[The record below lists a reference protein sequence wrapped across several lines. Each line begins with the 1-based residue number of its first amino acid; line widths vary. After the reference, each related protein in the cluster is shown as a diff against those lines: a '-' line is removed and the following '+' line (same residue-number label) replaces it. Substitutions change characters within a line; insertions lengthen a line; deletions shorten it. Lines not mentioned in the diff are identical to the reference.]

1 MLWHVVSAA
10 VDLQWGK
17 KSCKNYQSTNI
28 PTKFTFNWTS
38 GFGKDDDNVKSLQ
51 MMLRTDTKWWQY
63 FTWLCVRR
71 AKNE

>member
-38 GFGKDDDNVKSLQ
+38 GFGKDDDKCEKF
-51 MMLRTDTKWWQY
+51 TDDAEDRHKVMTILHV
-63 FTWLCVRR
+63 TLCQ
-71 AKNE
+71 AS